1 MIKKIL
7 STLADSIL
15 CFAFVV
21 SACAFVLFMLCPW
34 YAPSVFHATDGF
46 AWLYGGMA
54 LCLSILSFNILEIL
68 YKK

>member
-34 YAPSVFHATDGF
+34 YAPVIHHFVYGWS
-46 AWLYGGMA
+46 WLYGLIA
-54 LCLSILSFNILEIL
+54 LQVSILSFNILDL
-68 YKK
+68 RYS

>member
-1 MIKKIL
+1 MIKTIL

-34 YAPSVFHATDGF
+34 YAPSVYHATDGF
-46 AWLYGGMA
+46 AWLFGII
-54 LCLSILSFNILEIL
+54 CLLVSILSFNILDL
-68 YKK
+68 RYNS